1 MKAIGFV
8 IAALLVASNLTV
20 EAQTQ
25 NKIPRVG
32 FLRLTRQAEEAKLG
46 RLEEFRQGLRQLG
59 YIEGQNITLE
69 LRWAEDKLVQVPIMM
84 TELVR
89 LNVDVIVTHGPAGV
103 RAAKEATNTIPV
115 VIARMDDADIAGFVA
130 SLARPG
136 GNITGLSFQTGE
148 VSGKLLDLLKE
159 SLPKISRIAVL
170 SDKTG
175 TANQLKT
182 LQNAA
187 LSAGVQLQLAQ
198 VQSAKDFP
206 TALDAMLKTQ
216 AEGLVILGSPLFTN
230 NTRQLAALATK
241 HRMPGIYFNRRFA
254 EAGGLMAYG
263 PDESDPTWGYRR
275 AAVYVDKILRGAK
288 PADLPVEQP
297 TRFEFVINLKA
308 AKQIGVTIPPNVLA
322 RADTVIK

>member
-8 IAALLVASNLTV
+8 IAALLVASTLTV
-20 EAQTQ
+20 EAQTPS
-25 NKIPRVG
+25 KIPRVG
-32 FLRLTRQAEEAKLG
+32 FLRLTRQAEEPKLG

-59 YIEGQNITLE
+59 YTEGQNITLE

-103 RAAKEATNTIPV
+103 RAAKDATSTIPV

-159 SLPKISRIAVL
+159 SRPKISRVAVL

-175 TANQLKT
+175 TVNQLKT

-187 LSAGVQLQLAQ
+187 FSAGVQLQVAQ
-198 VQSAKDFP
+198 VQNVNDFP
-206 TALDAMLKTQ
+206 SAFEAMLKSQ
-216 AEGLVILGSPLFTN
+216 AESFVILGSPLFTN
-230 NTRQLAALATK
+230 NTGQLAALATK
-241 HRMPGIYFNRRFA
+241 HRMPGIYYNRRFA

-263 PDESDPTWGYRR
+263 PDESDPSWGYRR
-275 AAVYVDKILRGAK
+275 AAVYVDKILRGTK
-288 PADLPVEQP
+288 PGDLPVEQP
-297 TRFEFVINLKA
+297 TRFEFVINLKT
-308 AKQIGVTIPPNVLA
+308 AKQIGITIPPNVLS
-322 RADTVIK
+322 RADRVIR